1 MKKYVIF
8 MEEATMARNGKTDA
22 MVSGLLEK
30 ICQYGRY
37 EDYDRHMATRDVA
50 WQKEIDGVKAEL
62 TKAKSV
68 ACADEFELAVVKAC
82 RMGVD
87 NAVAVVN
94 AEKEKYRVELE
105 NHKGKLETLRANIS
119 AVLGE

>member
-1 MKKYVIF
+1 MKKYVVIF
-8 MEEATMARNGKTDA
+8 REDAMARNGKDDTMLA
-22 MVSGLLEK
+22 NLIAKVQE
-30 ICQYGRY
+30 YGTV
-37 EDYDRHMATRDVA
+37 EDYDRHMATFNA
-50 WQKEIDGVKAEL
+50 NWQKEVDNVKAEL

-82 RMGVD
+82 RMSVD

>member
-1 MKKYVIF
+1 MKKIVVF
-8 MEEATMARNGKTDA
+8 LEEATMARNGKTDA
-22 MVSGLLEK
+22 MVATLLEK
-30 ICQYGRY
+30 ISQYGRY

-50 WQKEIDGVKAEL
+50 WQREVDGVKTEL
-62 TKAKSV
+62 ANAKSV
-68 ACADEFELAVVKAC
+68 ACKNEFELSLVKAY

-87 NAVAVVN
+87 NEVAVVN